1 MPLYEVAKVLYWF
14 NVIAVRKIPQMAHQ
28 MLVEFMGHWRWTKW
42 LETFISLLES
52 MYNIYSCDTIL
63 SGKTC
68 NPLVLINNGMLVHVA
83 AVQKT

>member
-52 MYNIYSCDTIL
+52 MYNIY
-63 SGKTC
+63 
-68 NPLVLINNGMLVHVA
+68 
-83 AVQKT
+83 